1 MLSCPVPHTHTCT
14 FDTLN
19 TCVSNMNG
27 RFLTMHHTDL
37 IGHLTV
43 SISLMMKPNSVR
55 GLRCRDRKVS
65 VHKTIVLEK
74 ESIPK
79 KALINMYKHY
89 PTQHMA
95 N

>member
-1 MLSCPVPHTHTCT
+1 M

-43 SISLMMKPNSVR
+43 SISLMMKPNN
-55 GLRCRDRKVS
+55 VS
-65 VHKTIVLEK
+65 
-74 ESIPK
+74 
-79 KALINMYKHY
+79 KALDAETEK
-89 PTQHMA
+89 
-95 N
+95 